1 MRLAIASP
9 SPVPPFFFVIDEL
22 ACWNSSKIFACS
34 ASAMPGPV
42 SRTATVN
49 EPLAAKALI
58 ATSPVSVNL
67 IALPTRLSS
76 TCVSLRSSPRAAGR
90 CGGTST
96 LSAICFSLA
105 SASTAL

>member
-1 MRLAIASP
+1 MMRLAIASP
-9 SPVPPFFFVIDEL
+9 SPVPPFFFVIEES

-49 EPLAAKALI
+49 EPLAEEALI
-58 ATSPVSVNL
+58 ATSPTSVNL

-76 TCVSLRSSPRAAGR
+76 CRFRKLYP
-90 CGGTST
+90 
-96 LSAICFSLA
+96 FDSLA
-105 SASTAL
+105 ATNQNMIAE